1 MEEGKVMRM
10 VSCVVHHQYMM
21 MTDYSQAN
29 GGLWGLLDEE
39 EEEEEEEEEH
49 H

>member
-10 VSCVVHHQYMM
+10 VSCVVHQYMM

-29 GGLWGLLDEE
+29 GGL
-39 EEEEEEEEEH
+39 
-49 H
+49 